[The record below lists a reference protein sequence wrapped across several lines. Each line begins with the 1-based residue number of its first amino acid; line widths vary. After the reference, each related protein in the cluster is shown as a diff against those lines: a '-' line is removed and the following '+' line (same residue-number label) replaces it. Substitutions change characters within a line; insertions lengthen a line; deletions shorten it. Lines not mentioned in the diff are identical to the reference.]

1 MRSTLSTK
9 REVSK
14 KNNKQ
19 RHRIDGLLLL
29 LRRRP
34 LDRRPN
40 TKPKAKTQVRKKRS
54 KDKSNLSSL
63 SLPRDLV
70 LELPAPNRS
79 PASSSPRW
87 IPALRHEIFNH
98 SVENQSVVVSFLC
111 QLEEILRRF
120 RRVQVIQ
127 FQLYLSERG
136 VEENSGRSGGVVIRV
151 QSRGVLLFAHDRGVS
166 LLNVVVVVSFRFS
179 FRGVFK

>member
-1 MRSTLSTK
+1 M
-9 REVSK
+9 
-14 KNNKQ
+14 
-19 RHRIDGLLLL
+19 
-29 LRRRP
+29 
-34 LDRRPN
+34 
-40 TKPKAKTQVRKKRS
+40 RKKRS
-54 KDKSNLSSL
+54 SKDESNLSSL

-70 LELPAPNRS
+70 LELPAPNRAPTS
-79 PASSSPRW
+79 TRPARIS
-87 IPALRHEIFNH
+87 ALRHEIFNH
-98 SVENQSVVVSFLC
+98 PVENQSVVVSFLC

-136 VEENSGRSGGVVIRV
+136 VEKDGGRAWRVVLRV
-151 QSRGVLLFAHDRGVS
+151 QSRGVLLFAHDGGVS